1 MSGAMTDAPEYLK
14 MAEDAEAQAAVLP
27 PGFER
32 DELLRRASAW
42 RDIADLLRAQDERR
56 RPRTAK
62 PRTR

>member
-1 MSGAMTDAPEYLK
+1 MTDAPEYLQ

-42 RDIADLLRAQDERR
+42 RDIADLLRAQAERR
-56 RPRTAK
+56 RPRPAK